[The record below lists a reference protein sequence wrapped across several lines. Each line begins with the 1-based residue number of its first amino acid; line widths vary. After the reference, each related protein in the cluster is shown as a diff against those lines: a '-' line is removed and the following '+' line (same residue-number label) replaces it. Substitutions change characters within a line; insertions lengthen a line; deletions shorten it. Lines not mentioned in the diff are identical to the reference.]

1 MNAKPIPSAKG
12 TLEEWLSEE
21 FQQIHE
27 SRKNHPHPLGSISL
41 IVLAAGKG
49 EGNAHEPAR
58 APQLKDMETLS
69 TNSAML
75 VDENSGHGLPLENP
89 QLVTRGVQGVIGASK
104 TSTSVPKSAKN
115 LDWSNS
121 INCRS
126 QRERSLTLT
135 EGLEISIFRQ
145 LQAMESCNPL
155 GTT

>member
-27 SRKNHPHPLGSISL
+27 SRKNHPHPLGSIPL

-75 VDENSGHGLPLENP
+75 VDENSGHGLPLEKP
-89 QLVTRGVQGVIGASK
+89 QLVTRGVQEVIGASK
-104 TSTSVPKSAKN
+104 TSTSVPKSAK
-115 LDWSNS
+115 
-121 INCRS
+121 
-126 QRERSLTLT
+126 
-135 EGLEISIFRQ
+135 
-145 LQAMESCNPL
+145 P
-155 GTT
+155 